1 MTDDACRQAA
11 PGLYRLLARPASR
24 RLRQRSEVADPTCR
38 TRKCAGVPG
47 LRELDGRADDVVR
60 SPISRHS
67 NVFSGSA
74 RSGMAA
80 LRLPLLPE
88 TESVRQRFPNRA
100 TSKAAPR
107 LHRGTPF
114 ARFHSII
121 RPSRLSAGHSPAI
134 LLEQFRRN
142 SRRCTVT
149 LSLQD
154 VMRAKLLRPGLTL
167 LVLLLVGGVAG
178 LSAQEEPPA
187 RNASVAVGLLQYDL
201 ASNGLAPMLA
211 VRVGTPISSVLV
223 LEGALAAGRPEQL
236 GASSTLLIPEAQVQL
251 SLPFTRILP
260 FMGLGVGAALDLG
273 GESSVDLTISGS
285 LGVRAWI
292 GEQMGIVGEYR
303 GRGIGLDFERTASE
317 YTIALSRRI

>member
-1 MTDDACRQAA
+1 
-11 PGLYRLLARPASR
+11 
-24 RLRQRSEVADPTCR
+24 
-38 TRKCAGVPG
+38 
-47 LRELDGRADDVVR
+47 
-60 SPISRHS
+60 
-67 NVFSGSA
+67 
-74 RSGMAA
+74 
-80 LRLPLLPE
+80 
-88 TESVRQRFPNRA
+88 
-100 TSKAAPR
+100 
-107 LHRGTPF
+107 
-114 ARFHSII
+114 
-121 RPSRLSAGHSPAI
+121 
-134 LLEQFRRN
+134 
-142 SRRCTVT
+142 
-149 LSLQD
+149 
-154 VMRAKLLRPGLTL
+154 MRAKLLRPGLTL